1 VKEARQLYLFDDT
14 EVITRLD
21 ARLWHGS
28 FNSRESTL
36 HQLSPYVGKMK
47 SGMARVL
54 INLYSRPGDTVLD
67 PFSGS
72 GVVPLEAALARRRAW
87 ANDLSPYA
95 YVLTRGKL
103 EAPGSERVAMR
114 RAKELIDVVE
124 KEAPSV
130 DLTAIPEW
138 VREFFHPDT
147 LREVLTAFRI
157 LRQQEDYFLTACLSG
172 ILHHV
177 RPGFLSYP
185 ASHLVPYLRKNKY
198 PPDEF
203 PGMYAYR
210 DLRSRLL
217 AKVRRAYRHHT
228 LPVDWE
234 QRQYRVWQVNAMNL
248 SIEGETVDA
257 VISSPPYFGAL
268 DYARD
273 NRLRLWFLG
282 CEDWKELD
290 AALTANQKV
299 YLPQMRVCLQEIHRV
314 LKAGSYCVLV
324 LGDVERDGKIQRTAE
339 ILAELAID
347 ATYGGLVVETIYDD
361 RIPDDRRSRR
371 NTRTTKF
378 ERILVMQ
385 KKQQGEWRMEN
396 GGYSHGWA
404 TASHSPNSFSR
415 SRVGR
420 PSASHPRS
428 S

>member
-1 VKEARQLYLFDDT
+1 MSKRMKEARQLYLFEDAELIT
-14 EVITRLD
+14 ELD

-36 HQLSPYVGKMK
+36 QQLSPYVGKMK

-54 INLYSRPGDTVLD
+54 VNLYSESGDTVLD

-72 GVVPLEAALARRRAW
+72 GVVPLEAALAGRCAW

-103 EAPGSERVAMR
+103 EAPGSRKVAVEGAKALIEAVER
-114 RAKELIDVVE
+114 D
-124 KEAPSV
+124 APSV
-130 DLTAIPEW
+130 NLTEIPEW
-138 VREFFHPDT
+138 IREFFHPDT
-147 LREVLTAFRI
+147 LREVVTAFRL
-157 LRQQEDYFLTACLSG
+157 LRQQEDYFLTACLLG

-203 PGMYAYR
+203 PEMYTYR

-217 AKVRRAYRHHT
+217 AKVKRAYRRHM

-234 QRQYRVWQVNAMNL
+234 RRQYRVWQTNTMNL
-248 SIEGETVDA
+248 PIQDESVDA
-257 VISSPPYFGAL
+257 IISSPPYFGAL

-290 AALTANQKV
+290 QSLTASRKV
-299 YLPQMRVCLQEIHRV
+299 YLPQMSVCLKEMSRV
-314 LKAGSYCVLV
+314 LKPGGNCILV
-324 LGDVERDGKIQRTAE
+324 LGDVERDGKTRRTAE
-339 ILAELAID
+339 ILADLAVEATQDHFVID
-347 ATYGGLVVETIYDD
+347 TIYDD
-361 RIPDDRRSRR
+361 RIPDERRSRR
-371 NTRTTKF
+371 RTRTTKF
-378 ERILVMQ
+378 ERILVMH
-385 KKQQGEWRMEN
+385 KE
-396 GGYSHGWA
+396 
-404 TASHSPNSFSR
+404 
-415 SRVGR
+415 
-420 PSASHPRS
+420 
-428 S
+428 